1 MQIRTG
7 GIEGTEWIT
16 PYPFSQRHET
26 RNETRN
32 ETKRETKRN
41 ASAFTTLDMTATP
54 AWGDYRG
61 SSSVDSTGLQNPL
74 NIVSIRFST
83 RILRVQ
89 SSVLGVQ
96 GAVELEALKDEGPDS
111 YNRCYFRE
119 VFYKS
124 CIIYPPTSNL
134 NKCKT
139 ELVL

>member
-1 MQIRTG
+1 MDYSIPLLAKARN
-7 GIEGTEWIT
+7 EKRNEK
-16 PYPFSQRHET
+16 

-119 VFYKS
+119 VFLQILYYISSYIKLKQVQDGAS
-124 CIIYPPTSNL
+124 FVRL
-134 NKCKT
+134 
-139 ELVL
+139 